1 MPRAKYLPTKERRNE
16 AVEAVI
22 ELAAAKNPEDITT
35 TAIAGRMKLS
45 QGALFR
51 HFPTKDAIWRDVIN
65 WVSNRLFERID
76 KVAGGESD
84 PAAALEAT
92 FMAHIAFVAEHPG
105 VPRILM
111 GQLQRAGATPAK
123 QAAHAL
129 TSNYTTRLRR
139 ILAAGRSSGK
149 LPSDLDEAAAATLF
163 LGMIQGLV
171 VQALI
176 SGDQDQ
182 MRADAP
188 RVFAI
193 YRAGLMHDAA
203 KPEERKCI

>member
-1 MPRAKYLPTKERRNE
+1 MPRAKHLPTEERRNE

-22 ELAAAKNPEDITT
+22 ELAATKSPEDITT

-51 HFPTKDAIWRDVIN
+51 HFPTKDAIWRNVMD
-65 WVSNRLFERID
+65 WVSDRLFERID

-84 PAAALEAT
+84 PIAALEAM
-92 FMAHIAFVAEHPG
+92 FLAHVAFVAEHPG

-111 GQLQRAGATPAK
+111 GQLQRTGTTPAK

-129 TSNYTTRLRR
+129 TSNYATRLRR
-139 ILAAGRSSGK
+139 ILAAGRSSGA
-149 LPSDLDEAAAATLF
+149 LPASLDEAAAATLF

-176 SGDQDQ
+176 SGNQDQ

-193 YRAGLMHDAA
+193 YRAGIRQDATST
-203 KPEERKCI
+203 EESG

>member
-1 MPRAKYLPTKERRNE
+1 MRRAKYLPTEDRRNE

-22 ELAAAKNPEDITT
+22 DLASVRSPEDITT

-51 HFPTKDAIWRDVIN
+51 HFPTKDAIWRDVMK
-65 WVSNRLFERID
+65 WVSDRLFERID
-76 KVAGGESD
+76 KVAGAEDD
-84 PAAALEAT
+84 PVAALEAM
-92 FMAHIAFVAEHPG
+92 FMAHVAFVAEHPG

-123 QAAHAL
+123 QAAQAL
-129 TSNYTTRLRR
+129 TSNYATRLRR
-139 ILAAGRSSGK
+139 ILAAGKGSGA
-149 LPSDLDEAAAATLF
+149 LPAGLDEAAAATLF
-163 LGMIQGLV
+163 LGMVQGLV

-176 SGDQDQ
+176 SGDQAQ
-182 MRADAP
+182 MLDNAP

-193 YRAGLMHDAA
+193 YRAGLLQDV
-203 KPEERKCI
+203 KLTEERG

>member
-1 MPRAKYLPTKERRNE
+1 MPRAKRMPAEERRNE

-35 TAIAGRMKLS
+35 TAIAELMKLS

-51 HFPTKDAIWRDVIN
+51 HFPTKDVIWRDVMN

-76 KVAGGESD
+76 KAVGDEPDAV
-84 PAAALEAT
+84 AALEAM
-92 FMAHIAFVAEHPG
+92 FMTHIAFVAEHPG

-111 GQLQRAGATPAK
+111 GQLQQTGATPAK

-129 TSNYTTRLRR
+129 TSNYATRLRR
-139 ILAAGRSSGK
+139 LLAAGKSCGA
-149 LPSDLDEAAAATLF
+149 LPAGLDEAAAATLF

-176 SGDQDQ
+176 SGDQDL
-182 MRADAP
+182 MRTDAP

-193 YRAGLMHDAA
+193 YRTGLTHDSTET
-203 KPEERKCI
+203 EERR